1 MPYAIFNPEK
11 SEYIWSNGLSKFLG
25 IDQSVTP
32 GLDTF
37 LDYVHPQDL
46 PMIRNLYLANQHSYS
61 DLQKNIKYRVKR
73 SGGGYKWVVSTV
85 SVIHPDK
92 GSPCYMT
99 RFYDQ
104 NILNDHIAELQ
115 NMSLELGG
123 ESTEQTANFTF
134 DEGVISKVVELTHIG
149 WYEHFMDENRI
160 VHSQNL
166 KEILGL
172 SSKKSFEFKHLY
184 SKALDEYSKKAK
196 RLFSKVSPTKPKVNL
211 DMRTKV
217 DNRIKWLNLQV
228 EFTFHDGLPIKSF
241 GVVQDVT
248 ELKDTQDKLE
258 RAQTIS
264 NIGWYEYDLVN
275 PENSKCSSE
284 WLRMHDFDDGKVP
297 QLGEYM
303 ARLHPYDQ
311 KKLGDDL
318 ACFLQRMGSRWDK
331 KEFRLLTK
339 NDQVKYI
346 SNSSRVLFEGEKP
359 VKVFGVTRDITQ
371 GKLAQKALCESER
384 LHRLLS
390 ETSRDVIMLLSGEI
404 WNARVAYV
412 SDSVSSLLGYQKA
425 QVLDHKASS
434 FIHPDDL
441 NIYLKTFAMSLSV
454 NGANTKLHLRLV
466 RKNGTSVWVEV
477 IANSFSL
484 KGELMIRLSIRDI
497 SEWRDF
503 EEQLIHT
510 NNDLDALIRATDNLI
525 FVIDSDGR
533 FERVI
538 GNEDRFHIPPDEF
551 VGQKV
556 EDVWNDPNGIE
567 MTSMVN
573 RSFAETSSESFN
585 CLHVNRH
592 GGVEWLLV
600 TTYPY
605 MGYDQKARVSVVVE
619 EITRQKQYEQELEK
633 TLEMERELSKMRA
646 NFVAMASHQFR
657 TPLTVIKSNMQLLK
671 AVDLYHPV
679 LDRVESRLTREVDR
693 LVNLMEDILLIGKSQ
708 TNNMRVER
716 KAFCLRDLVSDL
728 ISDIDQITGDD
739 RLLKVTVLGRPV
751 EFIGDYDLLRHALLN
766 IITNAFKYSPEKPNP
781 ELKIDYNPQNHIQLT
796 VRDYGIGIPSQDH
809 SRIFNDFYRGNNVG
823 EIPGTGLGMSI
834 TREFLKLND
843 CSIQLESELGL
854 GSVFTVQ
861 LPKNTKYHLN

>member
-1 MPYAIFNPEK
+1 
-11 SEYIWSNGLSKFLG
+11 
-25 IDQSVTP
+25 
-32 GLDTF
+32 
-37 LDYVHPQDL
+37 
-46 PMIRNLYLANQHSYS
+46 
-61 DLQKNIKYRVKR
+61 
-73 SGGGYKWVVSTV
+73 
-85 SVIHPDK
+85 
-92 GSPCYMT
+92 
-99 RFYDQ
+99 
-104 NILNDHIAELQ
+104 
-115 NMSLELGG
+115 
-123 ESTEQTANFTF
+123 
-134 DEGVISKVVELTHIG
+134 
-149 WYEHFMDENRI
+149 
-160 VHSQNL
+160 
-166 KEILGL
+166 
-172 SSKKSFEFKHLY
+172 
-184 SKALDEYSKKAK
+184 
-196 RLFSKVSPTKPKVNL
+196 
-211 DMRTKV
+211 
-217 DNRIKWLNLQV
+217 
-228 EFTFHDGLPIKSF
+228 
-241 GVVQDVT
+241 
-248 ELKDTQDKLE
+248 
-258 RAQTIS
+258 
-264 NIGWYEYDLVN
+264 
-275 PENSKCSSE
+275 
-284 WLRMHDFDDGKVP
+284 
-297 QLGEYM
+297 
-303 ARLHPYDQ
+303 
-311 KKLGDDL
+311 
-318 ACFLQRMGSRWDK
+318 
-331 KEFRLLTK
+331 
-339 NDQVKYI
+339 
-346 SNSSRVLFEGEKP
+346 
-359 VKVFGVTRDITQ
+359 
-371 GKLAQKALCESER
+371 
-384 LHRLLS
+384 
-390 ETSRDVIMLLSGEI
+390 
-404 WNARVAYV
+404 
-412 SDSVSSLLGYQKA
+412 
-425 QVLDHKASS
+425 
-434 FIHPDDL
+434 
-441 NIYLKTFAMSLSV
+441 
-454 NGANTKLHLRLV
+454 
-466 RKNGTSVWVEV
+466 
-477 IANSFSL
+477 
-484 KGELMIRLSIRDI
+484 MIRLSIRDI

-605 MGYDQKARVSVVVE
+605 VGYDQKARVSVVVE

-728 ISDIDQITGDD
+728 ISDIDQITGDE
-739 RLLKVTVLGRPV
+739 RLLKVTVLGKPV

-766 IITNAFKYSPEKPNP
+766 IVTNAFKYSPEKPNP

-843 CSIQLESELGL
+843 CSIKLESELGL
-854 GSVFTVQ
+854 GSLFTVQ